1 LKAGASPSF
10 LLSKYEVFMFTEI
23 IKQFF
28 PNSIVLDAALEYPI
42 TPNGWLVYTPG
53 PHFCRF
59 DEPDFWLIL
68 NLQDMLTASSEEI
81 PLELARIHKFYESW
95 ADLNRIIVVIW
106 PRGIIAKWPIES
118 FHIIEFSTHQY
129 ETWLQYKE
137 KEDTIREVFADKHK
151 NFEFNFMCMNRI
163 VKPHRK
169 ITYNKLKLY
178 KAGNCSLQSEG
189 KTLAYS
195 NLNFQEY
202 NNQYSNIKNLLS
214 LQKNFNTALLSII
227 TETQYYE
234 QFGIIT
240 EKTFNAIVAGHPFLI
255 IGHRGILQQIQQL
268 GFKTYNNMFD
278 EGYDII
284 NNNDR
289 IDNLIESN
297 ASYIKHKMRS
307 MDMITCTEYL
317 RDRIEHNRN
326 FFFEEFGPTQL
337 KLFKTQ
343 LLNIPH

>member
-1 LKAGASPSF
+1 
-10 LLSKYEVFMFTEI
+10 M
-23 IKQFF
+23 
-28 PNSIVLDAALEYPI
+28 
-42 TPNGWLVYTPG
+42 
-53 PHFCRF
+53 
-59 DEPDFWLIL
+59 
-68 NLQDMLTASSEEI
+68 
-81 PLELARIHKFYESW
+81 
-95 ADLNRIIVVIW
+95 
-106 PRGIIAKWPIES
+106 
-118 FHIIEFSTHQY
+118 
-129 ETWLQYKE
+129 
-137 KEDTIREVFADKHK
+137 
-151 NFEFNFMCMNRI
+151 
-163 VKPHRK
+163 
-169 ITYNKLKLY
+169 
-178 KAGNCSLQSEG
+178 
-189 KTLAYS
+189 
-195 NLNFQEY
+195 
-202 NNQYSNIKNLLS
+202 
-214 LQKNFNTALLSII
+214 
-227 TETQYYE
+227 
-234 QFGIIT
+234 
-240 EKTFNAIVAGHPFLI
+240 AGHPFLI